1 MSRESFKVKV
11 LAEAEA
17 DMLSWGERPLVI
29 DLDITSALAIC
40 GALQLALRHPG
51 FAARPS
57 AKQVRAVVN
66 SIEQQIPAE
75 FTGLKKLITLGFHQ
89 RFDE

>member
-1 MSRESFKVKV
+1 MSRESFKQKT
-11 LAEAEA
+11 LAAADA
-17 DMLSWGERPLVI
+17 DMIAWGERPLVVDM
-29 DLDITSALAIC
+29 DLTTALAVC

-57 AKQVRAVVN
+57 AAQVRAVVN
-66 SIEQQIPAE
+66 GIEQQIPAE
-75 FTGLKKLITLGFHQ
+75 FPGIKNLIRLGFHQ